1 MAYEYTRENNLY
13 EDSCFLV
20 SKINYVDENGVKH
33 TNEQTDREVYCMV
46 GSIYQKEFYEAYQAG
61 ITAQYRL
68 TIVASD
74 YNNEVIVKY
83 RDVYYT
89 VYRRYPTGDYIE
101 LYLRNDANT
110 LKG

>member
-20 SKINYVDENGVKH
+20 SNKTYVDENGVKH
-33 TNEQTDREVYCMV
+33 VSEKVEREVYCMV

-68 TIVASD
+68 TVAVAD
-74 YNNEVIVKY
+74 YENEKTVKY
-83 RDVYYT
+83 NGIYYT
-89 VYRRYPTGDYIE
+89 VYRRYPTGDNIE
-101 LYLRNDANT
+101 LYLRDDVST
-110 LKG
+110 LNG